1 MKKIIMLFIMT
12 SFATAFIGIAQSSSE
27 EHREILYVGLKIG
40 TNYSNVYDSE
50 GEEFIANSKFGL
62 VFGGFVSIPI
72 WKYVGFQPGLL
83 FSQKGF
89 EGSGRI
95 LGGDYRFTRTTNHIA
110 IPLLATLRPIEQV
123 TIVAGPQYSYLVK
136 QTDVFENA
144 LTTVEQEQ
152 EFENDNIRHNTLSF
166 LIGFDVNLDQLV
178 FGTRLGWDLHQN
190 HGDGTSHTPRYR
202 NSWWQFTVGYRFH

>member
-1 MKKIIMLFIMT
+1 MKKFIMILIM
-12 SFATAFIGIAQSSSE
+12 ATLATTFINLAQSKAE
-27 EHREILYVGLKIG
+27 EHREILHVGLKIG
-40 TNYSNVYDSE
+40 VNYSNVWDSE
-50 GEEFIANSKFGL
+50 GEDFVANSAFGL

-89 EGSGRI
+89 EGSGKI
-95 LGGDYRFTRTTNHIA
+95 LGGDYRLTRTTNYIA
-110 IPLLATLRPIEQV
+110 IPLLATLRPIKEI

-152 EFENDNIRHNTLSF
+152 EFENDNIRNNTLSF
-166 LIGFDVNLDQLV
+166 LIGLDVNMDQLV

-190 HGDGTSHTPRYR
+190 HGDGNSHTPRYR
-202 NSWWQFTVGYRFH
+202 NSWVQFTVGYRFQ

>member
-1 MKKIIMLFIMT
+1 MKILLLIIILAYV
-12 SFATAFIGIAQSSSE
+12 ATTTNGIAQNSTE
-27 EHREILYVGLKIG
+27 DHRDILYVGVKIG

-50 GEEFIANSKFGL
+50 GEDFIANSKFGL

-72 WKYVGFQPGLL
+72 WNYIGFQPGLL

-89 EGSGRI
+89 KASGRI
-95 LGGDYRFTRTTNHIA
+95 LNGEYRLTRTTNHIA
-110 IPLLATLRPIEQV
+110 IPLLGTLRPIKEV

-152 EFENDNIRHNTLSF
+152 EFQTDNIRHNTLSI
-166 LIGFDVNLDQLV
+166 LMGLDVAMDQIV
-178 FGTRLGWDLHQN
+178 FGGRVGWDLHQN

-202 NSWWQFTVGYRFH
+202 NSWWQFTVGYRFD